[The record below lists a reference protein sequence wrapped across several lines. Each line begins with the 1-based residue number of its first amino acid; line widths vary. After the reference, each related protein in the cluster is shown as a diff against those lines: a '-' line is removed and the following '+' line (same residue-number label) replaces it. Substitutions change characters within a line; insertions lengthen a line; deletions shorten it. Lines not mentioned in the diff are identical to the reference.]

1 MLCGYFLATEF
12 HGFRLLEIFIETE
25 QANYEA
31 KHGIA
36 CNYTPFCFVAKID
49 DTIVGA
55 ITGATFFAEIYID
68 ELVVKEAH
76 RGKGIGTGLV
86 NTVLEYYKDCGF
98 NNINC
103 CTNEFQAPQFY
114 EKCGF
119 ELEFVRNNKT
129 NPKLSKYFYIKYLA

>member
-1 MLCGYFLATEF
+1 MTIEKAESNE
-12 HGFRLLEIFIETE
+12 LLEIFIEAE

-86 NTVLEYYKDCGF
+86 NTVLEYYKDYGF

>member
-1 MLCGYFLATEF
+1 MIQSLGQLPV
-12 HGFRLLEIFIETE
+12 
-25 QANYEA
+25 Q
-31 KHGIA
+31 
-36 CNYTPFCFVAKID
+36 P
-49 DTIVGA
+49 
-55 ITGATFFAEIYID
+55 FFAEIYID

-129 NPKLSKYFYIKYLA
+129 NPKLSKYFYIKHLA